1 VTGKGSPWR
10 KRCLRTAV
18 LGVAA
23 AAIVGVVTAS
33 AGASAT
39 HVRNPA
45 MHAGRTTQL
54 GVCRITTAGRLKDC
68 PRPVPTSKLPSGAKN
83 HSTVSAPVTGAN
95 LAKLVDTRTWTSGG
109 GNTFPGADV
118 PFGMVQWS
126 PDTLPDRS
134 DGGGYSYGDT
144 TLDGY
149 SLTHVSGPGC
159 GAAGDVPILP
169 ITGALPSG
177 DPNNATTPFS
187 NAGEIAQAG
196 YYSAQSNQSTSG
208 SASTTITSEFTAT
221 PHSSMGRFTFP
232 QTPQAGFVIKLMDS
246 QNGDSGDSA
255 QVVGNDEVT
264 GSVTSGDFCGESNN
278 DGQSQLYTVYFDL
291 KFNRP
296 FTSSKVITNSGQS
309 DPAAVLVNFDTTS
322 DAVVMAKAGISYV
335 STANAQLDWQT
346 ENPGWHFDAVKSAAQ
361 QRWDKLLGRIRVS
374 GGTYAQTQQFYSLLY
389 KDFIQPNITSD
400 VNGQFEG
407 SDSKTHTLAQGQ
419 KNQYGIYSGWDI
431 YHSLSQL
438 QAILDPNAA
447 GDQAQSLL
455 NYYAENGLLQQWGYL
470 QLDNYVM
477 VGDPAQS
484 IIADYYA
491 FGATHFDT
499 SEALSDMLKQATT
512 VNDVRPGE
520 ALEQKYGYLPED
532 GSYGCCN
539 PHGYV
544 STLLENDSEDLALS
558 NFAAA
563 LGDSKDAAMLEQRAN
578 NWENVFDPAGDLP
591 TSRLES
597 GQFEPGVGP
606 TFSGTFPNDGEP
618 YVEGD
623 PYEYLWDTPNNYA
636 TLFSLLGGNSMVVPE
651 LKAYLSQPD
660 GFGMFAQLTNEFD
673 LGEQNALDYAGDPA
687 GTQAAVDNIRN
698 TMYMPGPSGLPNND
712 DLGANSSTFIWEMLG
727 MYPENSGSDNLVFA
741 SPGFPHTAIS
751 LPNGNTI
758 DINAPGA
765 SPSDYYVDA
774 LKLNGRP
781 YDRLYVPYSTLS
793 HGATLDWTL
802 GTKPTT
808 WGSSPGDAPPS
819 YTAGTKPYLGFLPVQ
834 NVTVAP
840 GASTTVQ
847 IGAQNATDQAQT
859 ADVSVRPP
867 AGLAVSPAQGQISMP
882 PDGRSTMTVTVQ
894 APSSTQQNFYT
905 VPITVGSQSLSLT
918 VLVAQPGSLLTAFN
932 NAGISNDTD
941 PSAADFDDDGN
952 SYSAQALAAQGL
964 KAGQSVTVNGVKFTW
979 PQPAPGYPDNAVAS
993 GQKITVNAAS
1003 GTQKLG
1009 FIGSA
1014 TNGPSQGVVSLQ
1026 YTDGTVERYWLG
1038 LSDWTL
1044 NAGNS
1049 KPSFGNQTVATTSYR
1064 NCAGCSGGRD
1074 TVSTDLFYADV
1085 PVDPSKVLKT
1095 VTLPPGAT
1103 QGNLHIF
1110 AIGTSTQPPSAPV
1123 AMSLSPSTAAA
1134 GQSVTIDGSGFG
1146 ATQGSGD
1153 VTLTDNGTTWG
1164 GAGNSNTVTIDS
1176 WSDTA
1181 ITFTVPTPSGANS
1194 SVHVDPGTDA
1204 AVTVLD
1210 GAGNSSDTADLQI
1223 TPTSNPA
1230 DYYDS
1235 AGVSPDTDQACAN
1248 FDGVGYS
1255 YSETALAQQGLTPGA
1270 SVTADGLTFT
1280 WPDVAA
1286 CGMDNILAAGQ
1297 TMLVTGK
1304 AGANTL
1310 GLLGVSTNG
1319 GSQGTVTINYTDGTS
1334 STQPV
1339 SFNDWAS
1346 GPGDGDTAVATM
1358 PYRNSIGGSS
1368 QTITMYVFATTVP
1381 VDPTKMVAS
1390 VTLPDV
1396 SNTVANGT
1404 TAMHIFALS
1413 LG

>member
-1 VTGKGSPWR
+1 MAGKSSPWR
-10 KRCLRTAV
+10 GLALRAV
-18 LGVAA
+18 VLSAAVAA
-23 AAIVGVVTAS
+23 IAGVGAAGS
-33 AGASAT
+33 GAAAPSI
-39 HVRNPA
+39 RRPA
-45 MHAGRTTQL
+45 IRAARTTRL
-54 GVCRITTAGRLKDC
+54 GVCAVTARGRLKAC
-68 PRPVPTSKLPSGAKN
+68 PKPLPASKLPSGARN
-83 HSTVSAPVTGAN
+83 RARISAPVQSSN

-134 DGGGYSYGDT
+134 DGGGYNYGDT

-169 ITGALPSG
+169 VTGALPSG
-177 DPNNATTPFS
+177 DPNNATTSFT
-187 NAGEIAQAG
+187 NAGEVAQAG
-196 YYSAQSNQSTSG
+196 YYSAQSNTPS
-208 SASTTITSEFTAT
+208 TITSQFTAT

-232 QTPQAGFVIKLMDS
+232 STTQAGFVIKLMDS
-246 QNGDSGDSA
+246 QNGDFGDSA
-255 QVVGNDEVT
+255 QIVGNDEVT
-264 GSVTSGDFCGESNN
+264 GSVTSGDFCGEANN
-278 DGQSQLYTVYFDL
+278 DGQSQEYTVYFDL

-296 FTSSKVITNSGQS
+296 FTASKVITNSGQS

-322 DAVVMAKAGISYV
+322 KPVVKAKVGISYV
-335 STANAQLDWQT
+335 SAANAKLDWQT
-346 ENPGWHFDAVKSAAQ
+346 DNPGWNFHAVKAAAQ

-374 GGTYAQTQQFYSLLY
+374 GGSYAQTQQFYSLLY

-407 SDSKTHTLAQGQ
+407 SDLKTHTLAPGQ
-419 KNQYGIYSGWDI
+419 QNQYGIYSGWDI
-431 YHSLSQL
+431 YHSLSEL
-438 QAILDPNAA
+438 QAILDPRAS

-470 QLDNYVM
+470 QDDNYVM

-491 FGATHFDT
+491 FGARNFHT
-499 SEALSDMLKQATT
+499 SEALADMLKQATT
-512 VNDVRPGE
+512 VNDVRSGE

-544 STLLENDSEDLALS
+544 STLLEYDSEDLALS
-558 NFAAA
+558 HFASA
-563 LGDSKDAAMLEQRAN
+563 LGDSKDAAMLEKRAN
-578 NWENVFDPAGDLP
+578 NWENVFDPAGDLL
-591 TSRLES
+591 TSRLAN

-606 TFSGTFPNDGEP
+606 TFSGTFANDGEP

-623 PYEYLWDTPNNYA
+623 PYEYLWDTPNNYS
-636 TLFSLLGGNSMVVPE
+636 TLFSLLGGNSAVVPA
-651 LKAYLSQPD
+651 LKQYLSQPN
-660 GFGMFAQLTNEFD
+660 GFGMYAQLTNEFD

-687 GTQAAVDNIRN
+687 GTQQAANNIRN
-698 TMYMPGPSGLPNND
+698 TMYMPGPSGLANND
-712 DLGANSSTFIWEMLG
+712 DLGANSSAFIWEMLG
-727 MYPENSGSDNLVFA
+727 LYPENSGSDNLVFA
-741 SPGFPHTAIS
+741 SPGFPHAAIT
-751 LPNGNTI
+751 LPNGNAIT
-758 DINAPGA
+758 INAPGA
-765 SPSDYYVDA
+765 SPTEYYVDS
-774 LKLNGRP
+774 LRLNGRP
-781 YDRLYVPYSTLS
+781 YDRVYVPYSRLTR
-793 HGATLDWTL
+793 GATLDWRM
-802 GTKPTT
+802 GAKPTT
-808 WGSSPGDAPPS
+808 WGSAPNDAPPS
-819 YTAGTKPYLGFLPVQ
+819 YTAGTRPYVGFLPVQ
-834 NVTVAP
+834 TVTVAP

-847 IGAQNATDQAQT
+847 IGGQNATDHTQT
-859 ADVSVRPP
+859 ANVSVTAP
-867 AGLAVSPAQGQISMP
+867 AGLAVSPTQGQISIP
-882 PDGRSTMTVTVQ
+882 PDGRTTMTVTVQ
-894 APSSTQQNFYT
+894 AATSAQQNFYS
-905 VPITVGSQSLSLT
+905 VPITVGSQSLNLT

-941 PSAADFDDDGN
+941 PSAADFDSDGN
-952 SYSAQALAAQGL
+952 SYSAQALAAEGL
-964 KAGQSVTVNGVKFTW
+964 NAGQNVTVDGVTFTW

-993 GQKITVNAAS
+993 GQEITVNAPS

-1014 TNGPSQGVVSLQ
+1014 TNGPSQGVVTLQ
-1026 YTDGTVERYWLG
+1026 YTDGTVARYWLG

-1049 KPSFGNQTVATTSYR
+1049 KPSFGNKVVASTSYR

-1074 TVSTDLFYADV
+1074 TVATDLLYAAV

-1110 AIGTSTQPPSAPV
+1110 AIGTSTQPTSAPV

-1134 GQSVTIDGSGFG
+1134 GQQVTINGSGFG
-1146 ATQGSGD
+1146 ATQGSGS

-1164 GAGNSNTVTIDS
+1164 GAGNSNALTIDS
-1176 WSDTA
+1176 WSDTS
-1181 ITFTVPTPSGANS
+1181 ITFTVPSPSGTDD
-1194 SVHVDPGTDA
+1194 SVHVDPGSDA
-1204 AVTVLD
+1204 AVTVVN
-1210 GAGNSSDTADLQI
+1210 AGGDSSDTADLEI

-1235 AGVSPDTDQACAN
+1235 AGISPDDNQACAN
-1248 FDGVGYS
+1248 FDGVGFS
-1255 YSETALAQQGLTPGA
+1255 YSATALAQQGLTPGA

-1280 WPDVAA
+1280 WPNVAA
-1286 CGMDNILAAGQ
+1286 CDMDNILAAGQ
-1297 TMLVTGK
+1297 TMLVQGK
-1304 AGANTL
+1304 AGATTL

-1346 GPGDGDTAVATM
+1346 SPSAGDTAVATM

-1381 VDPTKMVAS
+1381 VDSTKTVQS
-1390 VTLPDV
+1390 ITLPDV